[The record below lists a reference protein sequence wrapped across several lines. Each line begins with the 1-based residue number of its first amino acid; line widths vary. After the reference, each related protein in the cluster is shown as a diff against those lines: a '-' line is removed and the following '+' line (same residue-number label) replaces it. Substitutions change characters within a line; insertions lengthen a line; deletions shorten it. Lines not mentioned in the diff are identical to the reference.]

1 MYEVRIRI
9 DTRMLPDS
17 TMAAT
22 SIALETVQELTGA
35 MQSTVA
41 TAVELGMALAF
52 SKFLRDVVA
61 HMETST
67 ARSDMD
73 PSWEAGVEDMR
84 NECLTKLQE
93 AAGDYTRDVLLN
105 DSPSLTP
112 DSEFIDWN
120 TAFRHLIKGDEA

>member
-9 DTRMLPDS
+9 DTRMLEG
-17 TMAAT
+17 TMAVT
-22 SIALETVQELTGA
+22 SIALETIQELTGA
-35 MQSTVA
+35 AQPTVA

-52 SKFLRDVVA
+52 SRFLRDVVA

-67 ARSDMD
+67 ARSDTD
-73 PSWEAGVEDMR
+73 PSWEAVVEDMR